1 VITPE
6 KIEEWIKEVEER
18 PISAPAILRY
28 IASRLS
34 ELSGRNEA
42 LLAENIALVT
52 GKRVEEYE
60 RRIAH
65 LEYQLELLKRQMG
78 GEPSLTGDVAEASQP
93 EARQAAEPLNLLAY
107 DAQGRVLR
115 WAIDPARL
123 ASGMALGR
131 LQGELEPGRE
141 PPRLL
146 VVSSTEEL
154 LFVFSSGRVATLPVT
169 GISPARLE
177 PGEASIT
184 LDWSQAPA
192 PDEPRAGEV
201 LACLAPISKLALAGY
216 FVQVSRRA
224 FVKKIRTSMAQSIL
238 ANHYIGTGV
247 KQPTDR
253 TFDLMLCRDEDRLVL
268 VSWEG
273 YLTCLE
279 TRQLSPSI
287 EPVMR
292 LGATDHLVAAF
303 ITGSGRSALVATQIG
318 KTILRLDE
326 SLETASSF
334 KTKGQAVFSEQRRE
348 KGVRVVGAASV
359 SENDWGVALD
369 REGQL
374 TLHALRD
381 VFATGTIPMQGELS
395 GFTAFSV
402 D

>member
-1 VITPE
+1 
-6 KIEEWIKEVEER
+6 
-18 PISAPAILRY
+18 
-28 IASRLS
+28 
-34 ELSGRNEA
+34 
-42 LLAENIALVT
+42 
-52 GKRVEEYE
+52 
-60 RRIAH
+60 
-65 LEYQLELLKRQMG
+65 
-78 GEPSLTGDVAEASQP
+78 
-93 EARQAAEPLNLLAY
+93 
-107 DAQGRVLR
+107 
-115 WAIDPARL
+115 
-123 ASGMALGR
+123 
-131 LQGELEPGRE
+131 
-141 PPRLL
+141 
-146 VVSSTEEL
+146 
-154 LFVFSSGRVATLPVT
+154 
-169 GISPARLE
+169 
-177 PGEASIT
+177 

-359 SENDWGVALD
+359 SENDWGVAFD